1 MKSYPGKQS
10 VPIVL
15 LAIVTAGLLMLT
27 AACASAQ
34 ESARAPGRVMAQQAT
49 KNQSNWTTADHSKYA
64 ALQKTFKSGEEITQ
78 ACISCHSEAAE
89 QFKQTIHWKWIG
101 FADEHGKKLGKAG
114 DSVNN
119 FCISTNNME
128 DKKCLECHTGWN
140 GMQGGINCLKCHSG
154 KKLNW
159 SEAFADYHAFA
170 ESDDPAK
177 KQAAGEIQAKIQAAA
192 HDVGPPTRRN
202 CGECHFKGGGGDG
215 VKHGD
220 LDSSLIKPNKALDVH
235 MGTDNQ
241 DFQCTRCHTTV
252 GHHVAGRIYSR
263 PAFQKRQSLIENDL
277 TAKIS
282 CESCHGRT
290 PHEPGHKAND
300 HTDKVAC
307 QACHIPEFAR
317 SMPTKV
323 FWDWSA
329 AGKLKD
335 GKPYKEKGPLGT
347 IDYATIKG
355 AMVWGKNVRPEYA
368 WFNGA
373 MKTLTVKDTIDP
385 TQVVAIT
392 EPIGSPQDSHSRIF
406 PFKVNRGKQPY
417 DKVHKNMLAPMVSG
431 EDGYWATLD
440 WQRAISAGM
449 QAMNLPFSGEIDFV
463 QTSYVFPTT
472 HMVAPKDNVVACTEC
487 HTRENG
493 RMAGIAGVYIPGRDR
508 IGVLHTLGLVIVL
521 GSLAGVCL
529 HGLGRIFASGRKER

>member
-1 MKSYPGKQS
+1 
-10 VPIVL
+10 
-15 LAIVTAGLLMLT
+15 
-27 AACASAQ
+27 
-34 ESARAPGRVMAQQAT
+34 MAQQAT